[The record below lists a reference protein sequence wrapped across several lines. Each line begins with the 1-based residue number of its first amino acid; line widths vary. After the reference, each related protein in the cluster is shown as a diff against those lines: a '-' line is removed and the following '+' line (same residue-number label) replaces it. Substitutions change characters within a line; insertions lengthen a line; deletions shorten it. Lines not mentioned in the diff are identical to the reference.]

1 MNRFDFLSIAP
12 KSLIF
17 EGASNKTNLGGVF
30 TLIYLIIVLLISFIN
45 IYDYLVNDKY
55 IVTYT
60 HDYRHIN
67 NDNQDEAKKQIEKR
81 YNDPNLNP
89 KISFKF
95 QLDGSY
101 DLDRF
106 YLIYLNK
113 SIGDIEYMQFNTSYE
128 KKIYDF
134 LFILLYKCDNFTDDD
149 KECKIREKDKLNKL
163 YNMHTIYLN
172 YTGYKLDH
180 QNAESPLKKEYFIE
194 EIYFSLK
201 RETNFYLLKWKT
213 IKYSED
219 RGIMKIFGNSND
231 IYGGE
236 FKNHEALNADGDA
249 VIKDYLK
256 KGLLPL
262 FILTVNH
269 DEMNNEYDIYTRK
282 KIEIIE
288 PIANICSLS
297 ITIYNGFSLIFYK
310 IYSIN
315 FDNYKII
322 DKILYKKYN
331 KKFIKNK
338 DNNSINE
345 NDFDDLEN
353 KENNEDEENEDNNH
367 KELTLLNQKDTDNEI
382 IVKKVAREDEEN
394 KNEAVLP
401 KLRLYHY
408 LFNNVYK
415 RNCCCKIY
423 NQEIISTCNDIVSK
437 YFSIENI
444 VYNQLLLENLFK
456 DYRWNNPKL
465 NNIENIK
472 LVNELILLL
481 NK

>member
-17 EGASNKTNLGGVF
+17 EKASNKTNLGGVF

-134 LFILLYKCDNFTDDD
+134 LFFLFYKCDNFTDDD

-163 YNMHTIYLN
+163 YNMHTMYLN

-180 QNAESPLKKEYFIE
+180 QNAESPLKK
-194 EIYFSLK
+194 K
-201 RETNFYLLKWKT
+201 
-213 IKYSED
+213 
-219 RGIMKIFGNSND
+219 
-231 IYGGE
+231 
-236 FKNHEALNADGDA
+236 
-249 VIKDYLK
+249 
-256 KGLLPL
+256 
-262 FILTVNH
+262 
-269 DEMNNEYDIYTRK
+269 
-282 KIEIIE
+282 
-288 PIANICSLS
+288 
-297 ITIYNGFSLIFYK
+297 
-310 IYSIN
+310 
-315 FDNYKII
+315 
-322 DKILYKKYN
+322 
-331 KKFIKNK
+331 
-338 DNNSINE
+338 
-345 NDFDDLEN
+345 
-353 KENNEDEENEDNNH
+353 
-367 KELTLLNQKDTDNEI
+367 
-382 IVKKVAREDEEN
+382 
-394 KNEAVLP
+394 
-401 KLRLYHY
+401 
-408 LFNNVYK
+408 
-415 RNCCCKIY
+415 
-423 NQEIISTCNDIVSK
+423 
-437 YFSIENI
+437 
-444 VYNQLLLENLFK
+444 
-456 DYRWNNPKL
+456 
-465 NNIENIK
+465 
-472 LVNELILLL
+472 
-481 NK
+481 